1 MIAQAKFLD
10 GELSGFSLAGL
21 PLPKIAY
28 KVSRSF
34 HERTG
39 ALVPNGRP
47 LVVLVPTSRGNF
59 RYRSTWEDL
68 WTPKSADFGSPTFHL
83 GPGVRFVQFIR

>member
-10 GELSGFSLAGL
+10 GDLSGFSLAGL

-47 LVVLVPTSRGNF
+47 LVVFDLISRGIF
-59 RYRSTWEDL
+59 LSL
-68 WTPKSADFGSPTFHL
+68 AFL
-83 GPGVRFVQFIR
+83 GRFVDSKVSRPW